1 MTAPKAPSP
10 LPPSPSGPTGPAT
23 GSPLSELARRIA
35 SGIVLIIVALLTTWT
50 GGLIAVVAFLIL
62 ALFVLV
68 EWERLT
74 GAKSQG
80 RLVSGIAIVAV
91 AAFLAHYVGP
101 LAAMGVG
108 TALLFL
114 ALGAALL
121 ESPRRWS
128 FTGMAYATWLV
139 VSLVSLRGHDDGGL
153 SAILFVFAAVWT
165 TDIAA
170 YFGGRAIGG
179 PKLMRKVSP
188 NKTWSGAVTGMV
200 CAVLVCVGY
209 LVWADGPIA
218 QHASTRT
225 DVSAIAFAALLA
237 AFLSVT
243 AQAGDLFESG
253 LKRKF
258 GVKDSGSILPGHG
271 GFMDRVDG
279 LVFASTAA
287 FLIGL
292 AHKGEGT
299 VAQGLLTWGIQ

>member
-1 MTAPKAPSP
+1 MTAPEAPSS
-10 LPPSPSGPTGPAT
+10 PPAPTGPRR
-23 GSPLSELARRIA
+23 SPLSELARRIA
-35 SGIVLIIVALLTTWT
+35 SGVVLIIVALVATWS
-50 GGLIAVVAFLIL
+50 GGLIAVAAFLIL
-62 ALFVLV
+62 SLFVLV

-80 RLVSGIAIVAV
+80 RLISGIAIVAV
-91 AAFLAHYVGP
+91 GAFIAHYFDPV
-101 LAAMGVG
+101 AAMGLG

-114 ALGAALL
+114 ALGSSLL

-139 VSLVSLRGHDDGGL
+139 VSLVSLRGHDNGGL

-170 YFGGRAIGG
+170 YFGGRAMGG
-179 PKLMRKVSP
+179 PKLMPKISP
-188 NKTWSGAVTGMV
+188 NKTWSGAITGMFA
-200 CAVLVCVGY
+200 AVLVCLGY
-209 LVWADGPIA
+209 LVWADGHVA
-218 QHASTRT
+218 QHAPTRT
-225 DVSAIAFAALLA
+225 DFSAVAFAALLA
-237 AFLSVT
+237 AFLSAT

-299 VAQGLLTWGIQ
+299 VAQGLLTWGVQ

>member
-1 MTAPKAPSP
+1 MTVPEAPPSP
-10 LPPSPSGPTGPAT
+10 PRPSGPTPR
-23 GSPLSELARRIA
+23 SPLSELVRRIA
-35 SGIVLIIVALLTTWT
+35 SGVVLVVVALVTTWS
-50 GGLIAVVAFLIL
+50 GGLIAVATFLIL

-80 RLVSGIAIVAV
+80 RLISGIAIVAIG
-91 AAFLAHYVGP
+91 AFIAHFVGP
-101 LAAMGVG
+101 VAAMGVG

-114 ALGAALL
+114 ALGSALL

-139 VSLVSLRGHDDGGL
+139 VSLVSLRGHDNGGL

-170 YFGGRAIGG
+170 FFGGRAMGG
-179 PKLMRKVSP
+179 PKLMPKVSP
-188 NKTWSGAVTGMV
+188 NKTWSGAITGV
-200 CAVLVCVGY
+200 VAAVLVCLGY
-209 LVWADGPIA
+209 LVWADGHIA
-218 QHASTRT
+218 QHAPTRT
-225 DVSAIAFAALLA
+225 DFSAVVFAALLA
-237 AFLSVT
+237 AFLSAT
-243 AQAGDLFESG
+243 TQAGDLFESG

-299 VAQGLLTWGIQ
+299 VAQGLLTWGVQ

>member
-1 MTAPKAPSP
+1 MTAPEAQSASS
-10 LPPSPSGPTGPAT
+10 SPSGPKPR
-23 GSPLSELARRIA
+23 SPLSELVRRIA
-35 SGIVLIIVALLTTWT
+35 SGIVLIIVALVTTWT
-50 GGLIAVVAFLIL
+50 GGLIAVATFLIL
-62 ALFVLV
+62 SLFVLV

-80 RLVSGIAIVAV
+80 RLVSGIAIVAIG
-91 AAFLAHYVGP
+91 AFIAHYVGP
-101 LAAMGVG
+101 VAAMGVG
-108 TALLFL
+108 TGLLFL
-114 ALGAALL
+114 ALGSALL

-139 VSLVSLRGHDDGGL
+139 ISLVSLRGHDSGGL

-170 YFGGRAIGG
+170 YFGGRAMGG
-179 PKLMRKVSP
+179 PKLMPKVSP
-188 NKTWSGAVTGMV
+188 NKTWSGAITGMV
-200 CAVLVCVGY
+200 AAVLVCVGY
-209 LVWADGPIA
+209 LVWADGHVA
-218 QHASTRT
+218 QHAPTRT
-225 DVSAIAFAALLA
+225 DLSAVALAALLA

>member
-1 MTAPKAPSP
+1 MTVPEAPPSP
-10 LPPSPSGPTGPAT
+10 PRPSGPTPR
-23 GSPLSELARRIA
+23 SPLSELVRRIA
-35 SGIVLIIVALLTTWT
+35 SGVVLVVVALVTTWS
-50 GGLIAVVAFLIL
+50 GGLIAVATFLIL

-80 RLVSGIAIVAV
+80 RLISGIAIVAIG
-91 AAFLAHYVGP
+91 AFIAHFVGP
-101 LAAMGVG
+101 VAAMGVG

-114 ALGAALL
+114 ALGSALL

-139 VSLVSLRGHDDGGL
+139 VSLVSLRGHDNGGL

-170 YFGGRAIGG
+170 FFGGRAMGG
-179 PKLMRKVSP
+179 PKLMPKVSP
-188 NKTWSGAVTGMV
+188 NKTWSGAITGV
-200 CAVLVCVGY
+200 VAAVLVCLGY
-209 LVWADGPIA
+209 LVWADGHIA
-218 QHASTRT
+218 QHAPTRT
-225 DVSAIAFAALLA
+225 DFSAVAFAALLA
-237 AFLSVT
+237 AFLSAT
-243 AQAGDLFESG
+243 TQAGDLFESG

-299 VAQGLLTWGIQ
+299 VAQGLLTWGVQ